1 MSYSAALQSA
11 APSEI
16 ILVNADDDPVALQ
29 YGKIYECNNDGAS
42 PATDYDLDL
51 PVITMATK
59 GLLIHIRTRY
69 DNEPRTTGTLAAFG
83 AANLKRSGSDD
94 ITFEGAANTELSLE
108 ANDDDI
114 VLSHD
119 GIGNWNFR

>member
-16 ILVNADDDPVALQ
+16 ILVNDEDDPVTLL
-29 YGKIYECNNDGAS
+29 YGKIYECNNDGLT
-42 PATDYDLDL
+42 PANDYDLDL

-69 DNEPRTTGTLAAFG
+69 DNEPRSTGTLAAFG
-83 AANLKRSGSDD
+83 AANLKRGGSNN
-94 ITFEGAANTELSLE
+94 IVFEGTTNSELSLDV
-108 ANDDDI
+108 NDDDLA
-114 VLSHD
+114 LSHD
-119 GIGNWNFR
+119 GVGNWYFR